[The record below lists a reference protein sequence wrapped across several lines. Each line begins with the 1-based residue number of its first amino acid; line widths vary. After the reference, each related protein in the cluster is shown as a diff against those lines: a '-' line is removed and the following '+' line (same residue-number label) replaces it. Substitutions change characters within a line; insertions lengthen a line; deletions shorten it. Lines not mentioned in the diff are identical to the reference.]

1 MPIINAS
8 DLATNIYPEVIN
20 EITRN
25 DSTITTT
32 AISAAIQETKM
43 YLGRYDLVQ
52 LFGTDTINPTLDDP
66 YLKALV
72 KDIACWHLLR
82 LCNSGASYTAYRT
95 AYLDA
100 IEVLKNIMNGKAQPQ
115 GWLYVDTTMEV
126 TAKGDSINWSSNVK
140 RNNYY

>member
-25 DSTITTT
+25 DTTITTA

-43 YLGRYDLVQ
+43 YLGRYDLIQ
-52 LFGTDTINPTLDDP
+52 LFGTDTGSPTLDDA
-66 YLKALV
+66 YLKSLV

-82 LCNSGASYTAYRT
+82 LCNSGANYTAYRT
-95 AYLDA
+95 AYTDA

-115 GWLYVDTTMEV
+115 GWL
-126 TAKGDSINWSSNVK
+126 
-140 RNNYY
+140 